1 MNARNPEGAPED
13 EVAVHELLNCKHSQ
27 IFLVGV
33 GRHTPQLCA
42 DLEGSVTTAVAAAN
56 SNALTIAPATL
67 TYTADAASRIYGAAN
82 PALGGTTTGFVGSD
96 TLASA
101 TTGTPAFTSAPDTNA
116 KCRPGPEM
124 FAVGVDRTYRRQVL
138 SDAFDPKRTFG

>member
-1 MNARNPEGAPED
+1 MKWRSTNSST
-13 EVAVHELLNCKHSQ
+13 CKHSQ

-82 PALGGTTTGFVGSD
+82 PVLGGTTTGFVGSD

-101 TTGTPAFTSAPDTNA
+101 TTGTPAFTSAPGTNA